1 MKTKTTFTKANIS
14 RNTLFWLFGI
24 ELGIIDCS
32 IESINDLE
40 QYVDQHYTKQEI
52 IDLTLNPAL

>member
-14 RNTLFWLFGI
+14 KDVLFWLFGV

-32 IESINDLE
+32 IKSLEDLE

-52 IDLTLNPAL
+52 IDLTLNIAL